1 MELGSALNG
10 AMGPLPGPGT
20 GEMCVPKRSAG
31 CPRAVPIPST
41 ALRLLPAPT
50 QVSTRTREQLLLPP
64 GGQRAL
70 CSQEGRGVRG
80 DALKHLVTVMIFPLP
95 NIRAGNWPGCCSGST
110 TVAGAMRERN
120 RGDLAALSSP
130 GDPTHAAPL
139 HQELQE
145 PETCQVLVPGWGC
158 SSSSWCIEARQYYGT
173 EGAGCCHQP
182 SHPSP
187 AARSSIS

>member
-1 MELGSALNG
+1 M
-10 AMGPLPGPGT
+10 
-20 GEMCVPKRSAG
+20 
-31 CPRAVPIPST
+31 
-41 ALRLLPAPT
+41 
-50 QVSTRTREQLLLPP
+50 
-64 GGQRAL
+64 
-70 CSQEGRGVRG
+70 
-80 DALKHLVTVMIFPLP
+80 
-95 NIRAGNWPGCCSGST
+95 
-110 TVAGAMRERN
+110 AGAMRERN

-158 SSSSWCIEARQYYGT
+158 FSSSWCIEARQYHGT

-187 AARSSIS
+187 TARSSIS